1 MPLVAMFLRNK
12 FIAWFALIQ
21 SVHYFFNTD
30 PEEARAVAA
39 SNKGAMD
46 QPPIMKVLLSVVG
59 LLVCYMNLVIPQ
71 PPMAPPKGKAKVSVA
86 PSEPNVV

>member
-21 SVHYFFNTD
+21 SVHYYFNTD
-30 PEEARAVAA
+30 PEEAAAAA
-39 SNKGAMD
+39 SASKNSTD

-59 LLVCYMNLVIPQ
+59 LFVCYMHLIIPQ
-71 PPMAPPKGKAKVSVA
+71 PPIAAPNTTKSD
-86 PSEPNVV
+86 